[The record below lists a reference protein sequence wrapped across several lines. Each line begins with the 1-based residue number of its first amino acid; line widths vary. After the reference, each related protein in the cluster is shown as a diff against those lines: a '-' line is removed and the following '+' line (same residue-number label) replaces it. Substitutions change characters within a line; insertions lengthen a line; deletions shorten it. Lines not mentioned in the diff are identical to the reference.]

1 MGALLIAWRAWDK
14 WLIRGTRFVLFV
26 IGVTFTS
33 LITLEVLSRFVFSFS
48 IFFTNALAR
57 YLLVWF
63 FLLGAGLALR
73 QGAHVGFDMLV
84 HALPRSLRQRIEAL
98 AHALAFLFFALMTW
112 GGVSS
117 LPQAWTELDSA
128 MGVRSA
134 WGMAAIPV
142 GFTLLFYHQAS
153 VLIERWVGAG
163 HPEGGRQC

>member
-1 MGALLIAWRAWDK
+1 MGALLAAWRVWDK
-14 WLIRGTRFVLFV
+14 WLIRGTELVLFA

-33 LITLEVLSRFVFSFS
+33 LIALEVLSRFVFSFS
-48 IFFTNALAR
+48 IFFTNAMAR

-84 HALPRSLRQRIEAL
+84 RALPPSLRHRIQAL
-98 AHALAFLFFALMTW
+98 AHAAAFLFFALMIW

-117 LPQAWTELDSA
+117 LPQAWTEVDSA
-128 MGVRSA
+128 MGVRSV

-142 GFTLLFYHQAS
+142 GFALLLYHQVS
-153 VLIERWVGAG
+153 VLIGRGLGAG
-163 HPEGGRQC
+163 GHEGTRQC